1 MSSVSAT
8 ASGARAASPEV
19 VLSHLDSLPTLPP
32 VVVKLLA
39 LTSSPDSTAR
49 EVVELLSQ
57 DQTLVARVLAQ
68 ANAARNATSA
78 EITRLDMAV
87 TRLGFK
93 AVRNIVLAVK
103 VFEAFPP
110 EKNRSKEGFDRCE
123 FWRHALAVGIAA
135 GKLARA
141 HRDLKLDPDEAYLA
155 GLLHDLGKVAL
166 SAVFPKAYDRV
177 VMQARQHHCDIVD
190 AERAVLGVDHLV
202 AGRHIAQ
209 RWGLPQLFEE
219 VIWLHHLD
227 AAALPAQLVSPPM
240 VALVRLADTLV
251 REQRIGLS
259 GSANLDSD
267 SAGLAERLG
276 LRPDALEAVARALVR
291 ETSEQAESLGLD
303 TQTPEEALLRA
314 MNQAN
319 AELSQINRELV
330 AANQRLEA
338 SKRYYEAL
346 AAFDEALGQA
356 DSVARVVQAAA
367 GSARRALGLKR
378 CVAFGIHASGAVV
391 SVADTGDDEQ
401 PASCATEPVSRE
413 LEQWRSEQGGSM
425 PAPLPAP
432 IAVRKLLIERLPRLG
447 EGECW
452 LLPLVS
458 DGGVLGGIVLRR
470 EDDLRQTL
478 AGEHAELRA
487 YLLSLG
493 RTLGQALALERVRQ
507 LTDDL
512 AETTRRLQQAQA
524 EAVRSKSV
532 SMIAEM
538 AAGAAHELN
547 SPLAVISG
555 RAQMLRQ
562 QIEDAEVR
570 RSLELIEAKAH
581 ECSRIVSELMEF
593 ARPAGLDLKAVN
605 LPALVDYVCQ
615 QVAREA
621 GLTAGRLSVA
631 VEVEPEDEPLIERL
645 RADPARL
652 RAVLEAVLRNAIEA
666 TRENEGEIRVVLHS
680 SGPPTEPS
688 RATLGG
694 VTLPSRWVEISVID
708 RGCGMPPAVAR
719 RVFEPFFSHRKAGRG
734 RGLGLSH
741 AYRIVEQHGGRI
753 WVESALDQGTTV
765 RIVLPLRAV
774 EGTQ

>member
-1 MSSVSAT
+1 M
-8 ASGARAASPEV
+8 
-19 VLSHLDSLPTLPP
+19 LSHLDSLPTLPP

-49 EVVELLSQ
+49 DVVELLSQ

-78 EITRLDMAV
+78 EITRVDMAV

-103 VFEAFPP
+103 VFETFPP
-110 EKNRSKEGFDRCE
+110 EKNRSKDGFDRCE

-135 GKLARA
+135 SKLARA
-141 HRDLKLDPDEAYLA
+141 RRELKLDADEAYLA

-190 AERAVLGVDHLV
+190 AERSVLGVDHLV

-209 RWGLPQLFEE
+209 RWGLPRLFEE

-227 AAALPAQLVSPPM
+227 AAALPAQLVSPQM

-259 GSANLDSD
+259 GSANLDID
-267 SAGLAERLG
+267 SASLAERLG
-276 LRPDALEAVARALVR
+276 LRADALEPVVRELVR
-291 ETSEQAESLGLD
+291 ETSEQAEALGLD

-319 AELSQINRELV
+319 AELSQINREL
-330 AANQRLEA
+330 AEANRRLEA
-338 SKRYYEAL
+338 SKRYYQAL

-356 DSVARVVQAAA
+356 DSVARVVQAMAT
-367 GSARRALGLKR
+367 SASRALRLKR
-378 CVAFGIHASGAVV
+378 CAAFGLHASGAVV
-391 SVADTGDDEQ
+391 RVADTGDDEQ
-401 PASCATEPVSRE
+401 PAWCGTEPVGGE
-413 LEQWRSEQGGSM
+413 LSQWLAEQSGTA

-432 IAVRKLLIERLPRLG
+432 IPVRKLLIERLARLG

-452 LLPLVS
+452 LLPVVS
-458 DGGVLGGIVLRR
+458 DGRVLGGIVYRC
-470 EDDLRQTL
+470 EDDPRQTL
-478 AGEHAELRA
+478 AAEHAELRA
-487 YLLSLG
+487 YLSALG
-493 RTLGQALALERVRQ
+493 RTLAQALALERVRQ

-555 RAQMLRQ
+555 RAQMLQQ
-562 QIEDAEVR
+562 QIDDPELR
-570 RSLELIEAKAH
+570 RSLEQIEAKAH

-593 ARPAGLDLKAVN
+593 ARPGELDRRPVN
-605 LPALVDYVCQ
+605 LPALVRALCEQ
-615 QVAREA
+615 MRAEA
-621 GLTAGRLSVA
+621 KLPASRLSVS
-631 VEVEPEDEPLIERL
+631 VETEPEDAALLERL
-645 RADPARL
+645 DADPARL
-652 RAVLEAVLRNAIEA
+652 RAALEAVLRNALEA

-680 SGPPTEPS
+680 SGPPGEPVG
-688 RATLGG
+688 ATLGG
-694 VTLPSRWVEISVID
+694 VTLPARWVEIAVID
-708 RGCGMPPAVAR
+708 SGCGMPPAVAR

-741 AYRIVEQHGGRI
+741 AYRIVEQHGGRM

-765 RIVLPLRAV
+765 RIVLPLRAA
-774 EGTQ
+774 GA